1 VPGRF
6 GKYVDNKELARLE
19 QHVFVPINLNTASD
33 AEILSIPGMG
43 QLPLN
48 LRELVQLFGD
58 P

>member
-1 VPGRF
+1 
-6 GKYVDNKELARLE
+6 
-19 QHVFVPINLNTASD
+19 VFVPINLNTASD

-48 LRELVQLFGD
+48 FRELVQLFGD